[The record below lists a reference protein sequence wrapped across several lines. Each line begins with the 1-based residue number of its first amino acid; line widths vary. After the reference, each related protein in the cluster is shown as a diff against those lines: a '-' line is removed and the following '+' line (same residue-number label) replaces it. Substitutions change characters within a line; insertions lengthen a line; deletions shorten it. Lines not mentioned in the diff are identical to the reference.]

1 MSYTVKSKITAH
13 GIMMDTRSEAGHW
26 VFVVECPVTQQVE
39 LIRRWDAYSN
49 SYCVCGAHI

>member
-39 LIRRWDAYSN
+39 LIRRFDGRSN
-49 SYCVCGAHI
+49 AYCVCGTQI